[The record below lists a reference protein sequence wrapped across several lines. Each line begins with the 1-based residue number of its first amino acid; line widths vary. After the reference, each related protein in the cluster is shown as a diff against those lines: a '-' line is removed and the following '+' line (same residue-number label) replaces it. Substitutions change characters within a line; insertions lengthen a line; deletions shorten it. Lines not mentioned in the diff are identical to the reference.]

1 MRRQK
6 KTTGMT
12 QPGMRRKT
20 KLMIIVGARPQ
31 FIKAA
36 AMSCAI
42 QEWNT
47 NTETMEFEQV
57 IIHTGQHYDYKLSQ
71 SFFNELEIP
80 APKFNLEAKSATHAA
95 QTAKM
100 MVGLEGVMQDERPDW
115 VIVFG
120 DTNSTLAGVLVAA
133 KLKIPV
139 AHIEAG
145 LREHNRHI
153 PEEVNKIVADHLSD
167 LCFAPTASAM
177 EILKREGLS
186 ARSIMVGDIM
196 LDTTVRM
203 LDRLSEDYINGI
215 LNTFGLVR
223 NGFALATTHRTIIR
237 ERPKLLRNVLEA
249 LREMPFPVILPLHP
263 STQSAIGQH
272 RLEYLTQPG
281 ASLIVIPPVKYAE
294 MLVLLSHSR
303 LVLSDSG
310 GLIKEAYYFKKPCI
324 TLDYQTEWIETLEGD
339 WNVVAGPDKA
349 SILAAASTIAPD
361 PSAYKHETFGTG
373 HTAAK
378 ILEVL
383 GADGETKWNSRMESF
398 VSEQ

>member
-1 MRRQK
+1 
-6 KTTGMT
+6 MT
-12 QPGMRRKT
+12 QPGMRRKS
-20 KLMIIVGARPQ
+20 KVMIIVGARPQ

-42 QEWNT
+42 REWNT

-80 APKFNLEAKSATHAA
+80 EPKFNLEAKSTTHAA

-100 MVGLEGVMQDERPDW
+100 MVGLEKLMQDQSPDW

-186 ARSIMVGDIM
+186 ERSIMVGDIM

-203 LDRLSEDYINGI
+203 LDRLSEEFISGV
-215 LNTFGLVR
+215 LKTFGLVR
-223 NGFALATTHRTIIR
+223 NEYALATTHRAIIR
-237 ERPKLLRNVLEA
+237 ERPELLRNVLEA

-263 STQSAIGQH
+263 STQSAIKDH
-272 RLEYLTQPG
+272 HLEALIEPG
-281 ASLIVIPPVKYAE
+281 TNLRVVPPVKYSE
-294 MLVLLSHSR
+294 MIVLLSNCR
-303 LVLSDSG
+303 VVLSDSG
-310 GLIKEAYYFKKPCI
+310 GLIKEAYYFKKPCV
-324 TLDYQTEWIETLEGD
+324 TLDYQTEWVETLGGG
-339 WNVVAGPDKA
+339 WNVVAGPNKE
-349 SILAAASTIAPD
+349 
-361 PSAYKHETFGTG
+361 H
-373 HTAAK
+373 
-378 ILEVL
+378 ILEVSSAIKPDPTSYREDIFGVGQTARRIL
-383 GADGETKWNSRMESF
+383 EILSAGG
-398 VSEQ
+398 